1 MAFSSGEIN
10 IRYQWPWGEAEERFF
25 GTLKSEGVLTGARC
39 KRCNRVMVPPRS
51 FCEECF
57 QHDIEYVRVPSTGVI
72 RTFAESYLSLE
83 GKFMPEPFVVG
94 IVHLDGTDGGLFHH
108 IKPGGQPLKIGT
120 RVRAV
125 IAEERQGSILDILY
139 FEPIE

>member
-1 MAFSSGEIN
+1 MAFASGEIN
-10 IRYQWPWGEAEERFF
+10 IRYQWPLGEAEEKFF
-25 GTLKSEGVLTGARC
+25 GALKSEGVLTGARC
-39 KRCNRVMVPPRS
+39 KGCGRVMVPPRS

-57 QHDIEYVRVPSTGVI
+57 RHDVEYVQVASTGVVQ
-72 RTFAESYLSLE
+72 TFAESYLSLD

-94 IVHLDGTDGGLFHH
+94 IIRLDGTDGGLFHR

-125 IAEERQGSILDILY
+125 LAEEREGSILDIRY
-139 FEPIE
+139 FESME